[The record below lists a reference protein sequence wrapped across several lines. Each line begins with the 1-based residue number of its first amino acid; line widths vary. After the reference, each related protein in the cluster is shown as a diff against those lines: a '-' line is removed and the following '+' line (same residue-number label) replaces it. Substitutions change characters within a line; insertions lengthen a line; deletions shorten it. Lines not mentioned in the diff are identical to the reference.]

1 MGLAEAKYIWV
12 NGKLVGWNEAKVHVL
27 THALHYGSSV
37 FEGIRCYE
45 TGKGPAIFRL
55 KEHMERLEK
64 SAKIY
69 MMKLPYT
76 VEELCMAAVEVVK
89 ANGLKE
95 CYIRPIAF
103 RGTGEMGIQAQNPVE
118 MAMAAWPWGPYLGEE
133 GQKKGIR
140 VKVSSYIRP
149 PPHSLPMN
157 AKAGGHYLSSIL
169 AKMEAV
175 RAGYDEAIMLD
186 HRGFVSEGSGEN
198 IFIVKDEMLYT
209 PPLHASIL
217 FGVTRDTVMVLAEDL
232 GYKVVEEDLT
242 RSMLYTADEAF
253 FTGTAAEVTPIREID
268 NIPVG
273 GGQPGPVT
281 LKLLKEYKE
290 VVHGRRPKYDKW
302 LTYVK

>member
-1 MGLAEAKYIWV
+1 MGLAKTKYVWV
-12 NGKLVGWNEAKVHVL
+12 NGKLVGWDEAKVHVL

-45 TGKGPAIFRL
+45 TSRGPAIFRL

-103 RGTGEMGIQAQNPVE
+103 RGTGEMGLQAQNPVE
-118 MAMAAWPWGPYLGEE
+118 MAMVAWPWGPYLGEE

-175 RAGYDEAIMLD
+175 KAGYDEAIMLD

-198 IFIVKDEMLYT
+198 IFIVKDGVLYT
-209 PPLHASIL
+209 PPLYASIL
-217 FGVTRDTVMVLAEDL
+217 FGITRDTVMVLARDM

-268 NIPVG
+268 NRPVG

-281 LKLLKEYKE
+281 LKLLKKYKE
-290 VVHGRRPKYDKW
+290 VVHGRKPKYDKW
-302 LTYVK
+302 LTYIK

>member
-1 MGLAEAKYIWV
+1 MGLAKTKYVWV
-12 NGKLVGWNEAKVHVL
+12 NGRLVGWDEAKVHVL

-45 TGKGPAIFRL
+45 TSRGPAIFRL

-103 RGTGEMGIQAQNPVE
+103 RGTGEMGLQAQNPVE

-175 RAGYDEAIMLD
+175 KAGYDEAIMLD

-198 IFIVKDEMLYT
+198 IFIVKDGVLYT
-209 PPLHASIL
+209 PPLYASIL
-217 FGVTRDTVMVLAEDL
+217 LGITRDTVMVLANDM
-232 GYKVVEEDLT
+232 GYKVAEEDLT

-268 NIPVG
+268 DRPVG
-273 GGQPGPVT
+273 GGQPGPIT
-281 LKLLKEYKE
+281 MKLLKEYKE
-290 VVHGRRPKYDKW
+290 VVHGRKPKYDKW